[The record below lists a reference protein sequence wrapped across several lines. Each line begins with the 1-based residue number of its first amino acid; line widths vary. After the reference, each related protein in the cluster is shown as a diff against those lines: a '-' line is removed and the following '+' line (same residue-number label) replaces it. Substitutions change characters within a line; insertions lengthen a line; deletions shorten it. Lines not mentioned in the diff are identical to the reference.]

1 MRTTGVGAAVGGF
14 WERLCTLTRLKKN
27 KTKQARFRWFAFGYR
42 CVKIWCRDPP
52 CDSER
57 GQPAS
62 RGRRSRK
69 TVGTWAPGDATGFPN
84 PPALKLFYH
93 PTCTVRR
100 VFLLIKSFEIR
111 FSVFSAG
118 KKKIAQ
124 AHTYSIYQIYGC
136 VLTHRLP
143 KICADLH
150 SLQGCQDARVPPYP
164 FVSTR

>member
-1 MRTTGVGAAVGGF
+1 MVGGF
-14 WERLCTLTRLKKN
+14 WKRLCTSTRLKK
-27 KTKQARFRWFAFGYR
+27 KKKKKQARFRWFAFGYR

-93 PTCTVRR
+93 HTCTVRR

-118 KKKIAQ
+118 KKKNISSSYIFNISNLWLRVDTPSSKNLCRFAFPPGV
-124 AHTYSIYQIYGC
+124 SGC
-136 VLTHRLP
+136 SR
-143 KICADLH
+143 
-150 SLQGCQDARVPPYP
+150 PYP